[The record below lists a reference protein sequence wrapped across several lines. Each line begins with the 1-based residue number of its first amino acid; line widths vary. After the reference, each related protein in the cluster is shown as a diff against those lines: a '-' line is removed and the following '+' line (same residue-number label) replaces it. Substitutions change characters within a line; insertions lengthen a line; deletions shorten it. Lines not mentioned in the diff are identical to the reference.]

1 MLLDLSFFIDF
12 YRSTV
17 HARFGVVGGMIDLRS
32 GTVGVSHKYVC
43 GRAQV
48 AMPRFCLELA
58 LWAGRQNGRFD
69 PSKSL
74 KGHLEPS
81 TGGFLT

>member
-1 MLLDLSFFIDF
+1 MSFFIDF

-32 GTVGVSHKYVC
+32 GPVGVSHGYVC

-58 LWAGRQNGRFD
+58 LWAGPQNG
-69 PSKSL
+69 
-74 KGHLEPS
+74 EV
-81 TGGFLT
+81 